1 MPHLGEA
8 GHAVFLSTGIGGAI
22 PVNHHR
28 LPVGGTGT
36 CCGAHNSESELPAG
50 LGSVDFPVTFDTCDR
65 CRSTTPRL
73 VSTASTPLRSGSH
86 TRVRPSRRGGPV
98 TIPSDTQLREIL
110 VDMVTART
118 QSGRLWNLQRQG
130 QVGTVAPID
139 GHEATIVAAAHAL
152 DTDHDWVVPQYR
164 EPLALRRYGP
174 EILERFMLY
183 CLGHPAGGH
192 IPDPIRVLPNQ
203 ISLGTQ
209 IPHAVGIAWGMVLRS
224 EPGIALVFFGDG
236 SSSEG
241 DFYEAG
247 NLAGVLNAPVVMV
260 CVNNQWAISTPVH
273 LQTAAESFADKAAGF
288 GIPGVKVD
296 GNDAAA
302 VYDAVD
308 EARKHALA
316 GKGPTLI
323 EAVIYRL
330 GAHTTADDPTRYVP
344 PEDLEAARRDDPVL
358 RLSSQLR
365 SLGLWDDAAQ
375 QETEA
380 VALELLDRAVEE
392 ARSAPLAADAL
403 LDHCLSA
410 DTQRLARQRSQL
422 LGTHSTEAGD
432 HA

>member
-1 MPHLGEA
+1 M
-8 GHAVFLSTGIGGAI
+8 
-22 PVNHHR
+22 
-28 LPVGGTGT
+28 
-36 CCGAHNSESELPAG
+36 
-50 LGSVDFPVTFDTCDR
+50 
-65 CRSTTPRL
+65 
-73 VSTASTPLRSGSH
+73 
-86 TRVRPSRRGGPV
+86 
-98 TIPSDTQLREIL
+98 TIPSDAQLREIL
-110 VDMVTART
+110 VDMVMART
-118 QSGRLWNLQRQG
+118 QSSRLWNLQRQG

-139 GHEATIVAAAHAL
+139 GHEATIVAATHAL
-152 DTDHDWVVPQYR
+152 DTNHDWVIPQYR

-174 EILERFMLY
+174 EILNRFMLY
-183 CLGHPAGGH
+183 NLGHPAGGH

-209 IPHAVGIAWGMVLRS
+209 IPHAVGIAWGMALRS
-224 EPGIALVFFGDG
+224 EPGVALVFFGDG

-273 LQTAAESFADKAAGF
+273 LQTAADSLADKAAGF

-308 EARKHALA
+308 EARKRALA
-316 GKGPTLI
+316 GRGPTLI

-344 PEDLEAARRDDPVL
+344 PEDLEAAQRNDPVL
-358 RLSSQLR
+358 RLVSQLR
-365 SLGLWDDAAQ
+365 DLDLWDDAAQ
-375 QETEA
+375 EKTEA
-380 VALELLDRAVEE
+380 EALKLIDRAVEA

-410 DTQRLARQRSQL
+410 DSQRLARQRSQL
-422 LGTHSTEAGD
+422 LDARSPEAGG
-432 HA
+432 HG